1 MNGENSLDNIN
12 FLPTRPGVFPDIYPP
27 LSLSLSYSHILCPA
41 FCHQE
46 MP

>member
-12 FLPTRPGVFPDIYPP
+12 FLPTLPGVFPDIWEIHLARSSPP
-27 LSLSLSYSHILCPA
+27 R
-41 FCHQE
+41 